1 MKKGHIILLV
11 ILFVFLTNGAAGEV
25 GDLADYCDEQCDEG
39 CYAACGMEPDP
50 AECVTVRD
58 DPNTPEDESYV
69 SPGCDAL
76 IAYQECLSKCD
87 AALEDCWNECM
98 SKGETTPEMALTVST
113 DKNAY
118 SPGETIT
125 VEGSIKDAKGNAI
138 PGVSLVI
145 EIEGTGISTI
155 AGTMQDVTYYSGRLD
170 LPSDISQGTYTVKV
184 TASKTGY
191 PDVSRTTSFT
201 VGSPT
206 ISLCPSTV
214 PGGDVERTIEIKG
227 TGFGANEQILDIV
240 LRTGKVAGAGGM
252 VVASEI
258 SADAD
263 GSFRVICDIPIIA
276 PNIVGQ
282 KHIIDATG
290 TLHTANAEFTV
301 GLSINEIRKIY
312 YEWGEKPYTWP
323 DGSTDKHA
331 LFHHC
336 SWGGLAA
343 NLRQSMQLPPDEAQE
358 ASHFGCI
365 ACQWKTLYFF
375 MQQAKNGNLG
385 GWEFMPLYGWSPF
398 PSEIGGHH
406 AVVLYPAHAKWQTD
420 GWVFD
425 PHPTGEPKGSVKH
438 ITHWDDWRFRLKF
451 DDGEFVVSDFGG
463 KMDGG
468 SFVRDYTKGCNFSK
482 AYKYPYDKNPKAYV
496 YDHWMTPEETDIY
509 RVKYEIMHQKVEL
522 TGYALRCP
530 VNFLVVNSAGE
541 RLGRIENGEWVF
553 EFKPEKLDTWPGE
566 DNSPVWYIELP
577 KGDVYT
583 ILITGTGSGN
593 LEVFA
598 LPEGSL
604 VVFKYPPVEVSA
616 GDKFSMKLDADDP
629 GTPLDTPKGQVSPT
643 EIPIEEF
650 IAVVEPIEGNNPPT
664 ASFSIM
670 PENPTQDDTIVGV
683 STSSDSDGDVLT
695 YSWYFDGEYDE
706 NIGNLP
712 EWTWP
717 NPQAG
722 EHTIKLVVEDG
733 KGGSD
738 ECSMKIKVEEISTD
752 TPGFEI
758 ALLIGAIVVALIVI
772 KRRKH
777 NL

>member
-1 MKKGHIILLV
+1 MKKGHLILGILLLFA
-11 ILFVFLTNGAAGEV
+11 LFVFIPAGVAGHV
-25 GDLADYCDEQCDEG
+25 GYDELKKYCSDKCFWESDEE
-39 CYAACGMEPDP
+39 ASE
-50 AECVTVRD
+50 
-58 DPNTPEDESYV
+58 ESMN
-69 SPGCDAL
+69 
-76 IAYQECLSKCD
+76 KC
-87 AALEDCWNECM
+87 WIECM
-98 SKGETTPEMALTVST
+98 SKGETTPEMALTVNT
-113 DKNAY
+113 DKKTY
-118 SPGETIT
+118 SLGESVWVDGSVKDAEGNDILEVDIHIK
-125 VEGSIKDAKGNAI
+125 VEGTDLSTSTSSRIVYDMDGGGGSRIGYITPRLSIPFDF
-138 PGVSLVI
+138 
-145 EIEGTGISTI
+145 
-155 AGTMQDVTYYSGRLD
+155 
-170 LPSDISQGTYTVKV
+170 LPGTYTVKA

-191 PDVSRTTSFT
+191 QDVSRTTSFT

-263 GSFRVICDIPIIA
+263 GSFRVKCDIPIIA

-312 YEWGEKPYTWP
+312 YEWGEKPYMWP

-331 LFHHC
+331 LFHHNRL
-336 SWGGLAA
+336 GGLGA
-343 NLRQSMQLPPDEAQE
+343 NARQGIVRLPDEKQE

-375 MQQAKNGNLG
+375 VQQGKNDNLG
-385 GWEFMPLYGWSPF
+385 GWEFMPLFGWSPT
-398 PSEIGGHH
+398 PSEALGHH

-468 SFVRDYTKGCNFSK
+468 SFVRDYTKGCIFSK
-482 AYKYPYDKNPKAYV
+482 AYKYPYCKNPKAYV
-496 YDHWMTPEETDIY
+496 YDHWMTPEETEKY
-509 RVKYEIMHQKVEL
+509 RVEYNKLHGSDEAAKLVYDPNPFFNM
-522 TGYALRCP
+522 RCP
-530 VNFLVVNSAGE
+530 VNVLVVNSAGE
-541 RLGRIENGEWVF
+541 RLGLTENDDWVS
-553 EFKPEKLDTWPGE
+553 EFKPEKFDTWPGD
-566 DNSPVWYIELP
+566 DNTPVWYIELP

-583 ILITGTGSGN
+583 ILITGTGSGD

-598 LPEGSL
+598 APEGSR

-616 GDKFSMKLDADDP
+616 RDKFSMKLDADDP
-629 GTPLDTPKGQVSPT
+629 GTPLDTPSGQVSPT
-643 EIPIEEF
+643 EIPIEEY
-650 IAVVEPIEGNNPPT
+650 IAIVEPTKDNHPPT

-670 PENPTQDDTIVGV
+670 PQNPKTSDTIVV
-683 STSSDSDGDVLT
+683 ASTSFDPDDDKLT
-695 YSWYFDGEYDE
+695 YSWYRNGSE
-706 NIGNLP
+706 IGNSP
-712 EWTWP
+712 NWEWE

-722 EHTIKLVVEDG
+722 EHNIKLVVDDG
-733 KGGSD
+733 KGGSAED
-738 ECSMKIKVEEISTD
+738 SRKINVEEISTD

-758 ALLIGAIVVALIVI
+758 ALPIGAIVVALIII